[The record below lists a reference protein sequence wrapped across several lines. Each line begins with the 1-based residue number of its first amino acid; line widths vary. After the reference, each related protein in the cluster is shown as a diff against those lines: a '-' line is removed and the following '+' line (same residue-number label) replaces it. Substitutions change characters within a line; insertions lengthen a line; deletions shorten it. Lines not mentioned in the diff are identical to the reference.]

1 MTAALTKA
9 LKVLGTV
16 LVLGGLGHTLGVA
29 HLYVTAGLPETN
41 RIMLD
46 LYVAEAQLL
55 AGALYIAASRGERSV
70 VAARALAVFGAVTTL
85 GFAVPILPLLFS
97 RAPVSFIAAPIV
109 YILASAYIL
118 VDLARSKRELDEKT
132 FWGPSKT

>member
-1 MTAALTKA
+1 MTAALMKV
-9 LKVLGTV
+9 LRVLGTV
-16 LVLGGLGHTLGVA
+16 LVLGGLGHTVGVA
-29 HLYVTAGLPETN
+29 RLYVTAGLPETN

-55 AGALYIAASRGERSV
+55 AGALYIAASRRERTV
-70 VAARALAVFGAVTTL
+70 VAGALAVFGAVTTL

-97 RAPVSFIAAPIV
+97 RAPVAFITAPIA

-118 VDLARSKRELDEKT
+118 VSLGRSRKVSTME
-132 FWGPSKT
+132 